1 MNREESL
8 NSILER
14 IWLHPFIPVYEYK
27 DILTNGHFAVFT
39 SVVPDDIK
47 KRFHTT
53 VINVP
58 ETAYEEA
65 EARRYEN
72 VLNMVLKA
80 KVMFTKK
87 LKKKSV
93 VHFIPSGVL
102 KNGDEG
108 EEIVCMF
115 YKKKMAE
122 EPQVATYS
130 QLYYEFITT
139 VLGCDLYHDI
149 GENHAYIVCRDTGE
163 VAGLLLPVIPLISL
177 IGD

>member
-1 MNREESL
+1 MNREKSL
-8 NSILER
+8 NLILER
-14 IWLHPFIPVYEYK
+14 IWLRPFNPVYEYK

-47 KRFHTT
+47 KKFHTT
-53 VINVP
+53 VI
-58 ETAYEEA
+58 YEEA

-72 VLNMVLKA
+72 ILNKVLEAKA
-80 KVMFTKK
+80 TFKD
-87 LKKKSV
+87 KSV

-115 YKKKMAE
+115 YKKKMGE

-149 GENHAYIVCRDTGE
+149 GENHAYIVCGDTRE
-163 VAGLLLPVIPLISL
+163 VAGLLMPVVPSCCL